1 MWENSARFILRQRI
15 AILIVIGLLTA
26 LMGYYARFA
35 EIRYDFAKM
44 LPSNDSTFIE
54 YENFKK
60 LFGED
65 GNVLF
70 AGITDNE
77 LYKLDHFNAWY
88 DLGEKMKQLEGVEEV
103 VSVARLYNLTRNDS
117 LKKFDFAPILNR
129 KPKTQT
135 ELDSLRNII
144 TGLPFYS
151 NIIYNPETQ
160 TTIMFITMSK
170 KVLDNKKR
178 NKLVLQI
185 EKQVEVFKA
194 FSYLNDETVFREIA
208 LYKLPIEKLSGKLE
222 MILRK
227 HHAQVVAL
235 EPSFAIVE
243 KTGHEEDLELLL
255 EELKLFD
262 VLEYVRSGRVAISK
276 PMVAFSNY
284 LNEKQIFIN

>member
-1 MWENSARFILRQRI
+1 MENQYTLSVFTENVLGMLTRLTTLLTRRRI
-15 AILIVIGLLTA
+15 NIESITSCECEIKEVCRYTIVIKCT
-26 LMGYYARFA
+26 
-35 EIRYDFAKM
+35 
-44 LPSNDSTFIE
+44 
-54 YENFKK
+54 
-60 LFGED
+60 
-65 GNVLF
+65 
-70 AGITDNE
+70 
-77 LYKLDHFNAWY
+77 
-88 DLGEKMKQLEGVEEV
+88 
-103 VSVARLYNLTRNDS
+103 
-117 LKKFDFAPILNR
+117 
-129 KPKTQT
+129 T
-135 ELDSLRNII
+135 E
-144 TGLPFYS
+144 
-151 NIIYNPETQ
+151 Q
-160 TTIMFITMSK
+160 AQ
-170 KVLDNKKR
+170 
-178 NKLVLQI
+178 KLVLQI